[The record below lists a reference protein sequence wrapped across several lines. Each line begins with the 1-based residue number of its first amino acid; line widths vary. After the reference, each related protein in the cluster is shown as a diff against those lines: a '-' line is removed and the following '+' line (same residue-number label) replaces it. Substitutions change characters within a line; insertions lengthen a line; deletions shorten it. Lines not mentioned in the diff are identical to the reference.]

1 MTAANNRY
9 ARVRRTF
16 YRGGDLKTDTT
27 AIGRISAPLTDS
39 VTRGQQY
46 VYDLSGKRTSMQWH
60 LGTNGYSYND
70 FGALGTITD
79 PNSNQYRI
87 AYTLAGQVDSLILGT
102 GVKEKRTYDSDG
114 RMTYRNRVSTP
125 LGTLGTDTFAYD
137 RMNRVIDAS
146 EQNYQQL
153 ASDTKVSYD
162 GLGAVLANEQSNGS
176 SANVEEFR
184 NDPLGN
190 VLYRRTRRTAGTNDA
205 PFTNQY
211 SPVGELMT
219 SYSHPSSTPGS
230 NERADTLKL
239 TFQGQQLIRESQ
251 MVQNP
256 NDGSV
261 DLELATRHYF
271 GADDK
276 LMAVQRYSWRSSSF
290 RDGTWEEYWYDALG
304 RRVLTRAR
312 RDPNSIYDAFTSG
325 PLCMGGIQCRSFT
338 ERVWWDGDQA
348 LVEERTP
355 EGTTD
360 VSNSGLV
367 GNIHGLTLDEPLAVI
382 SDQTRIINY
391 NWRGQG
397 ESSVLPN
404 GQPGDAS
411 LGNTGTEI
419 DWPALSQAQ
428 TYFTPGPGSGTGS
441 NPKRWMG
448 TFVAN
453 GQGTTGMLY
462 RRNRYFSPVSG
473 QFTQSDPIGIAGGMN
488 AFGFAEGD
496 PVNFSDPFGFCP
508 NPTASGLGS
517 LQCVLQDFLA
527 GGRQAL
533 GNAEN
538 ILTNAGGRLEVYVRG
553 GVGAFS
559 TEASVT
565 GNGRPAVRVGPE
577 VSTDAIGGGVGV
589 RVSIHEAPSN
599 SVIVSGNMEV
609 GRVKGLGGVG
619 VKFTGS
625 AAIST
630 DGSRS
635 LTSVGVEV
643 GGGLGRTSS
652 GRSPV
657 VGGSVSS
664 PKTTTCS
671 GPGCP
676 PSQ

>member
-1 MTAANNRY
+1 
-9 ARVRRTF
+9 
-16 YRGGDLKTDTT
+16 
-27 AIGRISAPLTDS
+27 
-39 VTRGQQY
+39 
-46 VYDLSGKRTSMQWH
+46 
-60 LGTNGYSYND
+60 
-70 FGALGTITD
+70 
-79 PNSNQYRI
+79 
-87 AYTLAGQVDSLILGT
+87 
-102 GVKEKRTYDSDG
+102 
-114 RMTYRNRVSTP
+114 
-125 LGTLGTDTFAYD
+125 
-137 RMNRVIDAS
+137 
-146 EQNYQQL
+146 
-153 ASDTKVSYD
+153 
-162 GLGAVLANEQSNGS
+162 VLANEQSNGLG
-176 SANVEEFR
+176 ANVEEFR

-219 SYSHPSSTPGS
+219 SYSHLSSTPGQ

-239 TFQGQQLIRESQ
+239 TFGGQQLIRESQ

-312 RDPNSIYDAFTSG
+312 RDPNSIYDALTSG

-338 ERVWWDGDQA
+338 ERVWWDGNQA
-348 LVEERTP
+348 LVEERTA
-355 EGTTD
+355 EGTSD

-382 SDQTRIINY
+382 TDQTRIINY

-397 ESSVLPN
+397 ESSVFPN
-404 GQPGDAS
+404 GQAGDAS
-411 LGNTGTEI
+411 LGNSATEI

-428 TYFTPGPGSGTGS
+428 TYFTPGPGAGGS

-496 PVNFSDPFGFCP
+496 PVNFSDPFGLCP
-508 NPTASGLGS
+508 WTDCLSQALADWGARRGGTSGTIALNAGAALNAGLDASGINFAAEAG
-517 LQCVLQDFLA
+517 DRIGKGEFATGGIELA
-527 GGRQAL
+527 M
-533 GNAEN
+533 
-538 ILTNAGGRLEVYVRG
+538 TFV
-553 GVGAFS
+553 
-559 TEASVT
+559 
-565 GNGRPAVRVGPE
+565 P
-577 VSTDAIGGGVGV
+577 
-589 RVSIHEAPSN
+589 
-599 SVIVSGNMEV
+599 V
-609 GRVKGLGGVG
+609 GRV
-619 VKFTGS
+619 
-625 AAIST
+625 ARA
-630 DGSRS
+630 
-635 LTSVGVEV
+635 
-643 GGGLGRTSS
+643 
-652 GRSPV
+652 
-657 VGGSVSS
+657 SS
-664 PKTTTCS
+664 PLIRGAAEALASRIERSSVTVALERGFKRVDLIGGAHAGIPTPHVHLFEVHTNPATGESNLKKTFL
-671 GPGCP
+671 GPATRQDIVDAARAAGH
-676 PSQ
+676 